1 MVDRITAISEELYH
15 NLWRIGKSV
24 FDVPPEV
31 VLGMPDQNIN
41 RGNSNQQETYY
52 GSSFYDVQPQDVIGI
67 SRQNMNRADSNRQDT
82 YSGHRQCDILQS
94 CDIDWNVYN
103 WILNNSN
110 KSCAE
115 DFINH
120 AIDFECLLTLTR
132 EEYIEIISVRN
143 MNPMQLWLRIK
154 RLQEHFSRKIS

>member
-1 MVDRITAISEELYH
+1 MVDRITAISEELHH

-41 RGNSNQQETYY
+41 RA
-52 GSSFYDVQPQDVIGI
+52 V
-67 SRQNMNRADSNRQDT
+67 SNRQDK

-94 CDIDWNVYN
+94 CDIDWYVYDL
-103 WILNNSN
+103 ILKYSN
-110 KSCAE
+110 ENYARE
-115 DFINH
+115 FVNH

-132 EEYIEIISVRN
+132 EEYIEIIPVRN
-143 MNPMQLWLRIK
+143 TNSMQLWLRIK
-154 RLQEHFSRKIS
+154 RLQEQFS